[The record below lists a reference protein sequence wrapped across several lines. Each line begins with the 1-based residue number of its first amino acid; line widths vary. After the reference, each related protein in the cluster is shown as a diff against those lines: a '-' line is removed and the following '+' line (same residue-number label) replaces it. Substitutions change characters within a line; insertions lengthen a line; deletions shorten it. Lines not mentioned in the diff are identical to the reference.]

1 MTIPKGKKDREPKSQ
16 FSDPSRQKGGVA
28 EDSMEASLQEME
40 RARESHPQASETE
53 PDKHSKK
60 GTVGQGGGDR
70 QGAPPLSQDRK

>member
-1 MTIPKGKKDREPKSQ
+1 MTIPKGKKEREPKSQ

-40 RARESHPQASETE
+40 RARESHPQTSETE
-53 PDKHSKK
+53 QDKHSKK